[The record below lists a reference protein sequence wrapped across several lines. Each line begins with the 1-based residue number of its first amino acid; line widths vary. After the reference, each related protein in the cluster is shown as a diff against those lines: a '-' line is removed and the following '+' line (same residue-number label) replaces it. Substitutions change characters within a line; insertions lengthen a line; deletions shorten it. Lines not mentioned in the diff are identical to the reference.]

1 LPSFQGATK
10 LKHPVEMQTAERLKH
25 SPMSETLK
33 TAESTTAGSEAE
45 RRSHVRYKFVASA
58 DLVAAGLGK
67 RIEGRVSDL
76 SEQGCYVDAHTC
88 FPMGTIV
95 TIGITREAKRFE
107 AQAQVVFNQDGKGMG
122 LLFAA
127 IAPAQVPVLEAWL
140 SASRETSWLAA
151 NRRRS
156 QRIVIKVPVRVESP
170 RGVAPPFGEESSTLT
185 ISAHGA
191 SIWLY
196 ERVKKGQRLILSN
209 AKTGSSAECIVAH
222 IGEPEDNRVQIGMAF
237 VLPSAAFWHV
247 HFPPADWSSRHEDA
261 KQITVGPAKG

>member
-33 TAESTTAGSEAE
+33 TAESTTAGSEAG

-76 SEQGCYVDAHTC
+76 SQQGCYVDAHTG

-156 QRIVIKVPVRVESP
+156 QRIVIKVPVRVDSP
-170 RGVAPPFGEESSTLT
+170 RGVAPPFNEESSTLT

-191 SIWLY
+191 SIWLS
-196 ERVKKGQRLILSN
+196 ERVRKGQRLILSN

-222 IGEPEDNRVQIGMAF
+222 IGESEESRVQIGMAF

-247 HFPPADWSSRHEDA
+247 HFPPADWTSRHEDA
-261 KQITVGPAKG
+261 KQVTVGPAKG